1 MRLLQLSLCSDRD
14 YKEYHTDTTVKFV
27 IQMSKEALRK
37 AETEGLHKVF
47 KLQTLLSI
55 NSMVRKTL
63 LLPSLSVIDILGSHP
78 ISEIFFLPEHPI

>member
-1 MRLLQLSLCSDRD
+1 VSDRCLCSPRD

-37 AETEGLHKVF
+37 AEAEGLHKVF

-55 NSMVRKTL
+55 NSMVGNKCSCMLAFGTTYLRCGDCF
-63 LLPSLSVIDILGSHP
+63 SLTKSHK
-78 ISEIFFLPEHPI
+78 